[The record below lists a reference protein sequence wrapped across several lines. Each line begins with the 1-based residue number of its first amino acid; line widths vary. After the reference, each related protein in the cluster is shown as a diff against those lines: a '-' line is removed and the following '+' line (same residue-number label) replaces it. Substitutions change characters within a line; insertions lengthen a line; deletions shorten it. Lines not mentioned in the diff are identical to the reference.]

1 VRWHALADLGPG
13 LLEADGAEWA
23 LVGPGAHPHADAA
36 YLDALRGGRAGYDVA
51 FRAEGARPFPRWLD
65 SRLSPGAVS
74 PKVWVL
80 RRTPPSARATETRSV
95 AAAGLVGN
103 P

>member
-1 VRWHALADLGPG
+1 V
-13 LLEADGAEWA
+13 
-23 LVGPGAHPHADAA
+23 DAA

-80 RRTPPSARATETRSV
+80 RRTPPSAPAETRSG
-95 AAAGLVGN
+95 AAAGLVGI